1 MIRRPPRSTRTD
13 TLFPYTTLFRA
24 GFGRA
29 AQFAVR
35 AFLIGRANE
44 EAEPLFGVLPRN
56 LAGDLRVE
64 FLGGVRIGALG
75 RNEARPGR
83 PVERPAGVE
92 DHRAADAALFAPRLG
107 RFIDFGADA

>member
-1 MIRRPPRSTRTD
+1 MRISYWSSDVCSSDLVDVGRRGQDVAVRIAVAPPA
-13 TLFPYTTLFRA
+13 P

-35 AFLIGRANE
+35 AFLTGRANE
-44 EAEPLFGVLPRN
+44 EAEPLFGVLQRN

-83 PVERPAGVE
+83 QLERTAGVE
-92 DHRAADAALFAPRLG
+92 EVRTRDV
-107 RFIDFGADA
+107 